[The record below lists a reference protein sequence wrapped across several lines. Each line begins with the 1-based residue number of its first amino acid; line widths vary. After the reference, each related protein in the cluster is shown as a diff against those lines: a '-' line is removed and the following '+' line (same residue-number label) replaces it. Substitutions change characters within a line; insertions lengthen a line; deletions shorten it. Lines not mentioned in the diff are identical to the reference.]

1 MDLYS
6 PRSFPKVV
14 RPSLVTYDEVQL
26 DRVSD
31 TIKAEE
37 AKIQAADKEKRQK
50 VEAESTPSLQEGV
63 KVAALS
69 AVIESSF
76 ALATRIYHKLREGKK
91 LHDFTVDDWKDIG
104 LDTALG
110 AVKGGIRGGGIY
122 TLSNFAGTPTPVA
135 SALFSAMFGMIAQA
149 NKLSKGSISVGE
161 FLDNCEVLCLDVS
174 VSALC
179 SIVGQTVIPIPVL
192 GTVIGNAAGM
202 FMYDIGKT
210 FLSEK
215 EQKLFERFNSE
226 IYEYQ
231 LTLDGEYQEL
241 PNSLNEQLAK
251 FSSLIELAF
260 DENINMRV
268 ISSIERARFVGVPE
282 EHILTSEDVA
292 EQFFLSS
299 EPFYF

>member
-1 MDLYS
+1 
-6 PRSFPKVV
+6 
-14 RPSLVTYDEVQL
+14 
-26 DRVSD
+26 
-31 TIKAEE
+31 
-37 AKIQAADKEKRQK
+37 
-50 VEAESTPSLQEGV
+50 
-63 KVAALS
+63 
-69 AVIESSF
+69 
-76 ALATRIYHKLREGKK
+76 
-91 LHDFTVDDWKDIG
+91 
-104 LDTALG
+104 
-110 AVKGGIRGGGIY
+110 
-122 TLSNFAGTPTPVA
+122 
-135 SALFSAMFGMIAQA
+135 MIAQA